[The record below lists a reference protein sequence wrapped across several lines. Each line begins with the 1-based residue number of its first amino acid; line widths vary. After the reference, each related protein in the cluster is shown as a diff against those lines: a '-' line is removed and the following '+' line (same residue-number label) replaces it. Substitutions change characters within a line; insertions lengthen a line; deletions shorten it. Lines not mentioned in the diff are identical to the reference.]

1 MHVNKPDADALGL
14 LVAKAAIDEGHQAE
28 VFLAG
33 DAVQLVRERSLWRAV
48 AVSNAYSPA
57 RDPVLLAAV
66 AAGSRALQGA
76 FATAQEA
83 GELTRAFSAT
93 ALATLFEGMLLRLCI
108 GYCAGPPPER
118 PLESAV
124 AEALAFFM
132 RAARV

>member
-1 MHVNKPDADALGL
+1 MAETIAITTQDLEPAVRLRDALGAEGFRVEL
-14 LVAKAAIDEGHQAE
+14 LT
-28 VFLAG
+28 AG
-33 DAVQLVRERSLWRAV
+33 EKLTE
-48 AVSNAYSPA
+48 A